1 MLAASK
7 YLRDNPKQIT
17 CLTHVNIRVT
27 LNTMPA
33 QRVPHR
39 DAAPAG
45 QAPADEMTIAAIESA
60 LHSLARRLKQARLHD
75 YLARQAGD
83 GCDQAGLA
91 ILYVL
96 RGEHALRGEEASL
109 RITDVAARLGIDAP
123 AVTRKAQQLERL
135 GLVGRT
141 RDACDARAWRLRL
154 TPEGHRV
161 LTQFLLARRQWLA
174 TLLADWPAA
183 DCREF
188 ARLVSRF
195 ADDVSRHLTE
205 LDC

>member
-1 MLAASK
+1 
-7 YLRDNPKQIT
+7 
-17 CLTHVNIRVT
+17 
-27 LNTMPA
+27 MPA

-45 QAPADEMTIAAIESA
+45 QARADEARADQAAADEMTIAAIESA

-75 YLARQAGD
+75 YIARQAGD

-96 RGEHALRGEEASL
+96 HSEYTLCGEETSL
-109 RITDVAARLGIDAP
+109 RITDVAARLSIDAP

-135 GLVGRT
+135 GLVSRA
-141 RDACDARAWRLRL
+141 RDAADARAWRLRL

-161 LTQFLLARRQWLA
+161 LGQFLLARHHWLA

-188 ARLVSRF
+188 ARLISRF
-195 ADDVSRHLTE
+195 ADDVSRHLTG

>member
-1 MLAASK
+1 
-7 YLRDNPKQIT
+7 
-17 CLTHVNIRVT
+17 
-27 LNTMPA
+27 MPA
-33 QRVPHR
+33 QGVPYR
-39 DAAPAG
+39 DAAPAAG
-45 QAPADEMTIAAIESA
+45 EAVASQTQADQLRADEMTIAAIESA
-60 LHSLARRLKQARLHD
+60 LHSLARRLKQARLHE
-75 YLARQAGD
+75 YIARQAGD

-96 RGEHALRGEEASL
+96 HSEYTPRGEETSL
-109 RITDVAARLGIDAP
+109 RITDVAARLSIDAP

-135 GLVGRT
+135 GLVSRA
-141 RDACDARAWRLRL
+141 RDAGDARAWRLRL

-161 LTQFLLARRQWLA
+161 LSQFLLARHQWLA

-188 ARLVSRF
+188 ARLISRF